1 MDLRPIINDIA
12 DHADDFLDGVT
23 DRKSAHAGIAEFI
36 TIEYNQLS
44 AADRKT
50 VTDRVMAILEDE
62 NFFNGGFAGHSF
74 DDPADAEPED
84 PEP

>member
-23 DRKSAHAGIAEFI
+23 DRKETRAGIEEFI
-36 TIEYNQLS
+36 TLEYNQR
-44 AADRKT
+44 ATADRKT
-50 VTDRVMAILEDE
+50 VTDAVMAILEDE

-74 DDPADAEPED
+74 DDPSDDAPE
-84 PEP
+84 EN